1 MSVED
6 SDDNED
12 DDNDVL
18 MKGPFEEINNDITLE
33 SFNETLIND
42 SNPIMVCSNAM
53 NKNHNCVFCK
63 CFKCHMQ
70 ESQNKDNGEK
80 FKSNQ
85 VDHQSKRTRHL
96 SRRVQKA
103 KNVSQGQVI
112 SKRPGKKSSDMN
124 EGNKTKCNH
133 IDDLSFFTDASF
145 FSKSYKQKNTRINN
159 SAKSKVYLPTE
170 CSVCHCEIVNTIT
183 KKRK

>member
-18 MKGPFEEINNDITLE
+18 IKGPFEEINNEITLE

-80 FKSNQ
+80 LKVIRLIINPREQGISQEEFKNQ
-85 VDHQSKRTRHL
+85 KIFH
-96 SRRVQKA
+96 
-103 KNVSQGQVI
+103 
-112 SKRPGKKSSDMN
+112 
-124 EGNKTKCNH
+124 
-133 IDDLSFFTDASF
+133 
-145 FSKSYKQKNTRINN
+145 
-159 SAKSKVYLPTE
+159 KV
-170 CSVCHCEIVNTIT
+170 
-183 KKRK
+183 R